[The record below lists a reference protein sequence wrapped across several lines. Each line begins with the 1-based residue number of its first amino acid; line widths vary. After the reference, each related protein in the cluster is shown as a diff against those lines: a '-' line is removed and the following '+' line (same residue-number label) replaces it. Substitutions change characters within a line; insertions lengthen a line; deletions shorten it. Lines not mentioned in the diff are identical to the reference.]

1 LICEIF
7 CIYFVAFKKNGF
19 SCGNQIRLVL
29 NPRQHETNKGEL
41 YKVFFLLVANTDPAG
56 AVTNATDFKES
67 IFCRT
72 NGKKNPFRSPEA
84 RRSNIFF
91 WCVFAF
97 AAVARHV
104 FMDCVKRTRKTIK
117 NLMMH
122 IRARRK
128 DRRDRAG
135 K

>member
-1 LICEIF
+1 LICEFF
-7 CIYFVAFKKNGF
+7 CIYFVAFKKNCF

-91 WCVFAF
+91 VKSRSGLSVCVCSD
-97 AAVARHV
+97 RE
-104 FMDCVKRTRKTIK
+104 TRIYGLREE
-117 NLMMH
+117 N
-122 IRARRK
+122 A
-128 DRRDRAG
+128 
-135 K
+135 